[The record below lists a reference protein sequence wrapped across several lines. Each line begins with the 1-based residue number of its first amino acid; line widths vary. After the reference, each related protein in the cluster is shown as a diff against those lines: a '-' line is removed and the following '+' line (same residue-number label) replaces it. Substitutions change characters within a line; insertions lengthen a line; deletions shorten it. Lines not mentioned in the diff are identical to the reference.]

1 GVTAPALAARVPWPP
16 RTGALPGSGR
26 SPPTPWAA
34 TTPAERIA
42 ALLIGL
48 VALVGRGDAQGLL
61 DFVTFDG
68 IDYIRWASEPGRPLV
83 RGDLGSEFATVGCS
97 MGEDR
102 RGCPFGVDAAA
113 AFLPAGTRMFTVRG
127 YATEF
132 RLAAVWTDRVFLYQ
146 AWRNPRAKLGAAL
159 YDIAGR
165 VRSIDVQ
172 RGEPTPAAPGTPVA
186 ITA

>member
-34 TTPAERIA
+34 TTTAERIA

-61 DFVTFDG
+61 DFVTFDD

-83 RGDLGSEFATVGCS
+83 RSDLGSEFAIVGCS

-113 AFLPAGTRMFTVRG
+113 AFLPAGTPMFTARG
-127 YATEF
+127 YATQL
-132 RLAAVWTDRVFLYQ
+132 RPAAVWADPAFLYH
-146 AWRNPRAKLGAAL
+146 AVPHPRAKPRPPRAHLG
-159 YDIAGR
+159 GR
-165 VRSIDVQ
+165 LR
-172 RGEPTPAAPGTPVA
+172 APHGL
-186 ITA
+186 